1 MGERRVQYAKL
12 QLSDDNKI
20 YMISVCIATY
30 NGERFI
36 RQQIESI
43 VCQLNVD
50 DEIIVSDDGSTDG
63 TLDVISSMDDRRI
76 RIIEGPKKKSLIPNF
91 ENALKAAKGDCIFL
105 ADQDDVWK
113 PNKVEVCMKWL
124 QKYDCVVTDA
134 EVTDNNLNPIYPSLY
149 AIMQVRQSR
158 IYNTI
163 WKNGYTG
170 CCMAFRRNILEAS
183 LPFPKDIP
191 MHDIWIGNVAAYKYN
206 VKFIPDKLISF
217 RRHDDTASCNAKGSK
232 FTIWQ
237 QIIFRLNIIHNIFRL
252 ML

>member
-1 MGERRVQYAKL
+1 
-12 QLSDDNKI
+12 
-20 YMISVCIATY
+20 MISVCIATY
-30 NGERFI
+30 NGERYI

-63 TLDVISSMDDRRI
+63 TLDIVKGIGDKRI
-76 RIIEGPKKKSLIPNF
+76 KIIEGPGRKSPILNF
-91 ENALKAAKGDCIFL
+91 ECALKASKGDFIFL
-105 ADQDDVWK
+105 SDQDDVWK
-113 PNKVEVCMKWL
+113 PNKVEICMKWL
-124 QKYDCVVTDA
+124 KTYHCVVSDA
-134 EVTDNNLNPIYPSLY
+134 EVTDNRLKPLYPSLY
-149 AIMQVRQSR
+149 TIMQVRQGR

-170 CCMAFRRNILEAS
+170 CCMAFRRNVLEAS

-206 VKFIPDKLISF
+206 VIFIPNRLIHF
-217 RRHDDTASCNAKGSK
+217 RRHENTISCNGKGSK

-237 QIIFRLNIIHNIFRL
+237 QMKFRLNIIKNIIRL
-252 ML
+252 LL

>member
-1 MGERRVQYAKL
+1 
-12 QLSDDNKI
+12 
-20 YMISVCIATY
+20 MISVCIATY
-30 NGERFI
+30 NGERYI

-63 TLDVISSMDDRRI
+63 TLDIVKGIGDKRI
-76 RIIEGPKKKSLIPNF
+76 KIIEGPGRKSPILNF
-91 ENALKAAKGDCIFL
+91 ECALKASKGDFIFL
-105 ADQDDVWK
+105 SDQDDVWK
-113 PNKVEVCMKWL
+113 PDKVEICMKWL
-124 QKYDCVVTDA
+124 KTYHCVVSDA
-134 EVTDNNLNPIYPSLY
+134 EVTDNRLKLLYPSLY
-149 AIMQVRQSR
+149 DIMQVRQGR

-170 CCMAFRRNILEAS
+170 CCMAFRRDVVEAS

-206 VKFIPDKLISF
+206 VIFIPDRLIHF
-217 RRHDDTASCNAKGSK
+217 RRHENTISCNGKGSK

-237 QIIFRLNIIHNIFRL
+237 QMKFRLNIIKNIIRL
-252 ML
+252 LL

>member
-1 MGERRVQYAKL
+1 
-12 QLSDDNKI
+12 
-20 YMISVCIATY
+20 MISVCIATY
-30 NGERFI
+30 NGERYI

-63 TLDVISSMDDRRI
+63 TLDIVKGIGDKRI
-76 RIIEGPKKKSLIPNF
+76 KIIEGPGRKSPILNF
-91 ENALKAAKGDCIFL
+91 ECALKASKGDFIFL
-105 ADQDDVWK
+105 SDQDDVWK
-113 PNKVEVCMKWL
+113 SDKVEICMKWL
-124 QKYDCVVTDA
+124 KTYHCVVSDA
-134 EVTDNNLNPIYPSLY
+134 EVTDNRLKPLYPSLY
-149 AIMQVRQSR
+149 DIMQVRQGR

-170 CCMAFRRNILEAS
+170 CCMAFRRNVLEAS

-206 VKFIPDKLISF
+206 VIFIPDRLIYF
-217 RRHDDTASCNAKGSK
+217 RRHENTISCNGKGSK

-237 QIIFRLNIIHNIFRL
+237 QMKFRLNIIKNIIRL
-252 ML
+252 LL

>member
-1 MGERRVQYAKL
+1 
-12 QLSDDNKI
+12 
-20 YMISVCIATY
+20 MISVCIATY
-30 NGERFI
+30 NGERYI

-63 TLDVISSMDDRRI
+63 TLDIVKGIGDKRI
-76 RIIEGPKKKSLIPNF
+76 KIIEGPGRKSPILNF
-91 ENALKAAKGDCIFL
+91 ECALKASKGDFIFL
-105 ADQDDVWK
+105 SDQDDVWK
-113 PNKVEVCMKWL
+113 SDKVEICMKWL
-124 QKYDCVVTDA
+124 KTYHCVVSDA
-134 EVTDNNLNPIYPSLY
+134 EVTDNRLKPLYPSLY
-149 AIMQVRQSR
+149 AIMQVRQGR

-170 CCMAFRRNILEAS
+170 CCMAFRRDVVEAS

-206 VKFIPDKLISF
+206 VIFIPDRLIHF
-217 RRHDDTASCNAKGSK
+217 RRHENTISCNGKGSK

-237 QIIFRLNIIHNIFRL
+237 QMKFRLNIIKNIIRL
-252 ML
+252 LL

>member
-1 MGERRVQYAKL
+1 
-12 QLSDDNKI
+12 
-20 YMISVCIATY
+20 MISVCIATY
-30 NGERFI
+30 NGERYI

-63 TLDVISSMDDRRI
+63 TLDIVKGIGDKRI
-76 RIIEGPKKKSLIPNF
+76 KIIEGPGRKSPILNF
-91 ENALKAAKGDCIFL
+91 ECALKTSKGDFIFL
-105 ADQDDVWK
+105 SDQDDVWK
-113 PNKVEVCMKWL
+113 PDKVEICMKWL
-124 QKYDCVVTDA
+124 KTYHCVVSDA
-134 EVTDNNLNPIYPSLY
+134 EVTDNRLKPLYPSLY
-149 AIMQVRQSR
+149 AIMQVRQGR

-170 CCMAFRRNILEAS
+170 CCMAFRRDVVEAS

-206 VKFIPDKLISF
+206 VIFIPDRLIHF
-217 RRHDDTASCNAKGSK
+217 RRHENTISCNGKGSK

-237 QIIFRLNIIHNIFRL
+237 QMKFRLNIIKNIIRL
-252 ML
+252 LL

>member
-1 MGERRVQYAKL
+1 
-12 QLSDDNKI
+12 
-20 YMISVCIATY
+20 MISVCIATY
-30 NGERFI
+30 NGERYI

-63 TLDVISSMDDRRI
+63 TLDIVKGIGDKRI
-76 RIIEGPKKKSLIPNF
+76 KIIEGPGRKSPILNF
-91 ENALKAAKGDCIFL
+91 ECALKASKGDFIFL
-105 ADQDDVWK
+105 SDQDDVWK
-113 PNKVEVCMKWL
+113 PDKVEICMKWL
-124 QKYDCVVTDA
+124 KTYHCVVSDA
-134 EVTDNNLNPIYPSLY
+134 EVTDNRLKPLYPSLY
-149 AIMQVRQSR
+149 AIMQVRQGR

-170 CCMAFRRNILEAS
+170 CCMAFRRNVLEAS

-206 VKFIPDKLISF
+206 VIFIPDRLIHF
-217 RRHDDTASCNAKGSK
+217 RRHENTISCNGKGSK

-237 QIIFRLNIIHNIFRL
+237 QMKFRLNIIKNIIRL
-252 ML
+252 LL

>member
-1 MGERRVQYAKL
+1 
-12 QLSDDNKI
+12 
-20 YMISVCIATY
+20 MISVCIATY
-30 NGERFI
+30 NGERYI

-63 TLDVISSMDDRRI
+63 TLDIVKGIGDKRI
-76 RIIEGPKKKSLIPNF
+76 KIIEGPGRKSPILNF
-91 ENALKAAKGDCIFL
+91 ECALKASKGDFIFL
-105 ADQDDVWK
+105 SDQDDVWK
-113 PNKVEVCMKWL
+113 PDKVEICMKWL
-124 QKYDCVVTDA
+124 KTYHCVVSDA
-134 EVTDNNLNPIYPSLY
+134 EVTDNRLKPLYPSLY
-149 AIMQVRQSR
+149 AIMQVRHGR

-170 CCMAFRRNILEAS
+170 CCMAFRRDVVEAS

-206 VKFIPDKLISF
+206 VIFIPDRLIHF
-217 RRHDDTASCNAKGSK
+217 RRHENTISCNGKGSK

-237 QIIFRLNIIHNIFRL
+237 QMKFRLNIIKNIIRL
-252 ML
+252 LL